1 MIMLIECVKLSKN
14 SLCLLKHGCL
24 YATAMHIL
32 YLLPVKTHI
41 MCPPSRALAKFH
53 NFYEQ
58 SQSPMGQRVDYTPLM
73 MALIY
78 IVPEEAEHC
87 PQCLINGHSARFMMM
102 NRDCA
107 VRAATRKK
115 LPKLKPLE
123 IWCLHEHM
131 KFCMNFSVH
140 LWIAWEM
147 MELLQPLQTTFF
159 L

>member
-1 MIMLIECVKLSKN
+1 MQKLPMPTKTQLSICN
-14 SLCLLKHGCL
+14 CNAHTIFVTCRTLNM
-24 YATAMHIL
+24 TQ
-32 YLLPVKTHI
+32 VKTHM

-53 NFYEQ
+53 NFYER
-58 SQSPMGQRVDYTPLM
+58 SFSPMDQIVDYTPLM

-78 IVPEEAEHC
+78 IVPEEAELC
-87 PQCLINGHSARFMMM
+87 PQCLINGHSAQFMMM

-107 VRAATRKK
+107 MRAATRKK

-140 LWIAWEM
+140 LWIACEM
-147 MELLQPLQTTFF
+147 MELLQPLQMTFF